1 MNEDYY
7 NSEIYSLNREIHRLN
22 KQLEEEKKRYIPD
35 KLDPFDNPTEYT
47 EFSGDYSD
55 IMPEIENPECEIP
68 LEPDN
73 LENKAFLFNRRV
85 GSSWTVSYK

>member
-7 NSEIYSLNREIHRLN
+7 NAEIYSLNREIHRLN

-47 EFSGDYSD
+47 EFSGDY
-55 IMPEIENPECEIP
+55 
-68 LEPDN
+68 
-73 LENKAFLFNRRV
+73 
-85 GSSWTVSYK
+85 